1 MSVVWGHELGSCL
14 IVFEFQIFQGHKYRD
29 RVKQGILPGTTI
41 DQSKVTGCLNAID
54 FQAAFVFKGKDTE
67 KSWKLPGRKPCGGE
81 IVKTALIQPFT
92 ACS

>member
-54 FQAAFVFKGKDTE
+54 FQAAFVFKGKTQR
-67 KSWKLPGRKPCGGE
+67 SPGSYQEGNHVVGR
-81 IVKTALIQPFT
+81 
-92 ACS
+92 